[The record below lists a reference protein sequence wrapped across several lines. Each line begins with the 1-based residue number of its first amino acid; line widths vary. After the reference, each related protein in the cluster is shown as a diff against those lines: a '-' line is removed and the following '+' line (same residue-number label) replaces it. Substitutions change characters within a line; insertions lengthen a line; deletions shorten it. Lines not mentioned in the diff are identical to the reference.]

1 MLGVA
6 MSYID
11 LTAYECQSF
20 RCSYD
25 FTWRKRRVRLNFQEI
40 ILTIPEFALGKD
52 SKLAGLSAIDHFPK
66 IRSICRNPSFNVGHR
81 CKVGARRS
89 SFVFLRKRLTLR
101 EEGQVEL
108 WEWPNET

>member
-25 FTWRKRRVRLNFQEI
+25 FIWRKRRVRLNFQEI
-40 ILTIPEFALGKD
+40 IFTIPEFALGKD
-52 SKLAGLSAIDHFPK
+52 GKLAGLSAIDHFPK
-66 IRSICRNPSFNVGHR
+66 TRSICHR
-81 CKVGARRS
+81 IISA
-89 SFVFLRKRLTLR
+89 
-101 EEGQVEL
+101 
-108 WEWPNET
+108 